1 MNEVEIGWKVHRGEG
16 MNSLEPSEK
25 VPPWMEE
32 RGRCGQV
39 VEDGHGKI
47 GAQVRSHRTRR
58 NLLRVCH

>member
-1 MNEVEIGWKVHRGEG
+1 